1 MASGSYSA
9 AMESAMKTLRL
20 ERDGHVGRLIL
31 NRPEKLNCFTL
42 EMWRELR
49 ELGHG
54 LVTEPGDLRALIV
67 IGAGRAFSSGID
79 TSVFAGGNHDDAG
92 AAQDARSRHVNP
104 IVDRIMA
111 TQEAFS
117 WLEDAPFATIA
128 AARGFALGAGLQI
141 ALACD
146 IRIFARGI
154 SVGLLEHK
162 YGIIPD
168 LGGTQR
174 LPRIVGSGKA
184 KEMIFTAARID
195 GDEAHRIGLCEQLV
209 ADEELETAARKL
221 AERIAAQP
229 PLAIR
234 EAKRAINASFDL
246 PMADGLRAE
255 AEGQGVCLPSKDMR
269 EAITAF
275 VEQREPTYRGE

>member
-1 MASGSYSA
+1 MN
-9 AMESAMKTLRL
+9 TIRL

-31 NRPEKLNCFTL
+31 NRPDKLNCFTI

-49 ELGHG
+49 ELGQG
-54 LVTEPGDLRALIV
+54 LLVDPGDLRALIV

-79 TSVFAGGNHDDAG
+79 TSVFSGGDQGGVAGESDAG
-92 AAQDARSRHVNP
+92 SRHANP
-104 IVDRIMA
+104 LVDGIMA

-146 IRIFARGI
+146 IRIFAHGI

-174 LPRIVGSGKA
+174 LPRIVGTGKA
-184 KEMIFTAARID
+184 KEMIFTAARLD

-209 ADEELETAARKL
+209 PDEELESAAHTL
-221 AERIAAQP
+221 AERIAGQP

-246 PMADGLRAE
+246 PMADGLRVE

-269 EAITAF
+269 EAIAAF
-275 VEQREPTYRGE
+275 IEQREPSYRGE